1 MRCWA
6 CKPGRMRLWEGGI
19 SAVCDVRR
27 RWWDASRA
35 FAPDARVGGGPA
47 RSSSVG
53 RLRCWRS
60 ADARLAD
67 RMEAR
72 QCRLGAACES
82 GVWGRMVGGRR
93 MRGAQARKLAKKA
106 AKATKSVA
114 KKAAKAA
121 QKIVAGAKA
130 AKSKA
135 AQKQVAKAKK
145 GVNAA
150 QKKLAKAKQSG
161 SKAAIKK
168 AKAALKKAQK
178 QLKKGQKTVRLGCN
192 ARVSAAPWDPGQR
205 LWFALLGVQARPYA
219 AMGGRHLCHMRRATA
234 LVGCE
239 SSVCA
244 DARVGGG
251 PAGSPSVG
259 RCAAGVGRCTAGGT
273 HGSPTASARG
283 RMRVRRMGAEG
294 WRSTHAWCAGWQAR

>member
-1 MRCWA
+1 MRVRCR
-6 CKPGRMRLWEGGI
+6 GRR
-19 SAVCDVRR
+19 
-27 RWWDASRA
+27 
-35 FAPDARVGGGPA
+35 
-47 RSSSVG
+47 
-53 RLRCWRS
+53 
-60 ADARLAD
+60 
-67 RMEAR
+67 
-72 QCRLGAACES
+72 
-82 GVWGRMVGGRR
+82 VGGRR

-121 QKIVAGAKA
+121 QKIV

-192 ARVSAAPWDPGQR
+192 ARASAAPWDAGQR
-205 LWFALLGVQARPYA
+205 RGLRCWACKPGRMRLWEGGISAVCVVRRRWWDANRAFAPMRGLE
-219 AMGGRHLCHMRRATA
+219 GGRRGAHRSAA
-234 LVGCE
+234 
-239 SSVCA
+239 
-244 DARVGGG
+244 
-251 PAGSPSVG
+251 
-259 RCAAGVGRCTAGGT
+259 CAAGGRPMRGWRNAWKPDSVGWGPHASPVYGG
-273 HGSPTASARG
+273 GGLAVDACV
-283 RMRVRRMGAEG
+283 VRRLASLLRRRPRP
-294 WRSTHAWCAGWQAR
+294 RSLSQRRP

>member
-1 MRCWA
+1 
-6 CKPGRMRLWEGGI
+6 
-19 SAVCDVRR
+19 
-27 RWWDASRA
+27 
-35 FAPDARVGGGPA
+35 
-47 RSSSVG
+47 
-53 RLRCWRS
+53 
-60 ADARLAD
+60 
-67 RMEAR
+67 
-72 QCRLGAACES
+72 
-82 GVWGRMVGGRR
+82 MVGGRR
-93 MRGAQARKLAKKA
+93 MHGAQARKLAKKA
-106 AKATKSVA
+106 AKATKSA
-114 KKAAKAA
+114 TKKA
-121 QKIVAGAKA
+121 V
-130 AKSKA
+130 KA

-145 GVNAA
+145 VVNAA

-244 DARVGGG
+244 AARVGGAAG
-251 PAGSPSVG
+251 GGSPSVG
-259 RCAAGVGRCTAGGT
+259 RCAAGVGRCAAGGT

-283 RMRVRRMGAEG
+283 RMRVRRMGADG